1 MDDEML
7 NKKLQLVLIIS
18 TSLLTACSANHATVN
33 TMTSPVDGKTRTTIK
48 APDFSNSIIYA
59 VAGSSAY
66 GMHIEGGSVIDK
78 KTASIIFSTTSNS
91 GFRTAYFKA
100 DGDRIDLHD
109 TNVLTNFS
117 SDRYGVHASKEF
129 FISCEKITTV
139 VQSTDVYLRVTF
151 SDGFVDYDVSKIIS
165 GADGFGMIKKIAQYC
180 G

>member
-1 MDDEML
+1 ML
-7 NKKLQLVLIIS
+7 LNNRFQFTIIIVS
-18 TSLLTACSANHATVN
+18 VFLASCSANNATVN
-33 TMTSPVDGKTRTTIK
+33 TMTSPIDGKTRTTIK
-48 APDFSNSIIYA
+48 APDFSNSIIYP
-59 VAGSSAY
+59 VEGSSAY
-66 GMHIEGGSVIDK
+66 GMHIDGGSVIDK
-78 KTASIIFSTTSNS
+78 KTASIIFKTMSNS

-117 SDRYGVHASKEF
+117 SDKYGVYASKEF

-165 GADGFGMIKKIAQYC
+165 GADGFGMIKKIAHYC
-180 G
+180 S